1 VTAKSGKPAV
11 SAASPQPRSGRPVV
25 VVAED
30 DEANRVATGRF
41 FERMGYDV
49 VAAADG
55 PAVLR
60 IVASAP
66 VDLVLLDL
74 GLPGI
79 DGTEVLSSLRRSTEV
94 PVIVCSGRD
103 TEEARIRG
111 LDLGADD
118 YVVKP
123 FSLPELEA
131 RVRAVLRRGTVQAHE
146 ETLDFGDLVIDR
158 TSRRVMVGGEPVE
171 LTRREF
177 DLLAFL
183 ANAPGHVYSREE
195 LLEHVW
201 GSTEA
206 WQDRA
211 TVTEHIRRVR
221 SKVERD
227 PNRPRWIQTARGVG
241 YRFDADGSDSGT
253 TDHGDGWSADGS
265 AGGSA
270 SGSAD
275 HGATGSADRSGS

>member
-1 VTAKSGKPAV
+1 M
-11 SAASPQPRSGRPVV
+11 V

-49 VAAADG
+49 MGAADG
-55 PAVLR
+55 PAALQ
-60 IVASAP
+60 IVASTP

-79 DGTEVLSSLRRSTEV
+79 DGTEVLATLRKSTEV
-94 PVIVCSGRD
+94 PVIVCTGRD

-131 RVRAVLRRGTVQAHE
+131 RVRAVLRRGAVQVHDEA
-146 ETLDFGDLVIDR
+146 LAYGDLVIDR
-158 TSRRVMVGGEPVE
+158 TSRKVTVRGEQVD

-183 ANAPGHVYSREE
+183 ASAPGHVYSREE
-195 LLEHVW
+195 LLAHVW

-221 SKVERD
+221 LKVEHD

-241 YRFDADGSDSGT
+241 YRFDAGGADSGNAGGAVGEDGS
-253 TDHGDGWSADGS
+253 
-265 AGGSA
+265 
-270 SGSAD
+270 
-275 HGATGSADRSGS
+275 

>member
-49 VAAADG
+49 VDAADG

-60 IVASAP
+60 IVASTP

-79 DGTEVLSSLRRSTEV
+79 DGTEVLASLRKSTEV

-103 TEEARIRG
+103 TEESRIRS

-131 RVRAVLRRGTVQAHE
+131 RVRAVLRRGAVQVHD
-146 ETLDFGDLVIDR
+146 ETLDFGDLVVDR
-158 TSRRVMVGGEPVE
+158 TSRRVTVGGEPVE

-183 ANAPGHVYSREE
+183 AGAPGHVYSREE

-221 SKVERD
+221 SKIERD

-241 YRFDADGSDSGT
+241 YRFDAQEGSNGNVAEGSG
-253 TDHGDGWSADGS
+253 GNA
-265 AGGSA
+265 AGGS
-270 SGSAD
+270 SQPGS
-275 HGATGSADRSGS
+275 